1 MLKDKDCISPVI
13 VDFGLAVYTDQEDYI
28 YYKCGTPGFISPE
41 IFQTNNKEKIS
52 TLSDIFSAGVIFHIL
67 LMGKYVFTGKDSK
80 EIYES
85 NKKLNINLNK
95 LEYEKLD
102 SSALELLKKMLSIDV
117 N

>member
-41 IFQTNNKEKIS
+41 ILQTNNKEKIS

-67 LMGKYVFTGKDSK
+67 LMGKYVFTGKDPK